1 MATSDTINAL
11 NSLTQNINAISG
23 MMAQAD
29 YSKRNWKRTKEM
41 WDMQTS
47 YNSQMVDE
55 ARQWQ
60 EQMYNQYNSPSAQVQ
75 QLKDAGL
82 NPLLMMSGK
91 GSTGGIA
98 TNTST
103 GNAGT
108 PSYSPQNPGFHEYAR
123 NANAALQNMYVNHLS
138 TVMTEQQASL
148 AREQARNM
156 EIKNQYEAIGLQV
169 QIAEALS
176 RKDLNKTTRF
186 YYEKLGEQLGLEIDL
201 FKDTYEDRKQAYE
214 LQNQYTLAE
223 IGLKNLQAEY
233 QGLLNKWLPAE
244 KQADLSLKAAQAY
257 QAWQAGN
264 LSKQQ
269 AVESVAR
276 TLQIEAI
283 TVGQNISNWIAYKT
297 SDSLIEAMNTKNK
310 FDVGFYGGSD
320 GDYAKVAGAIYR
332 SHVNRNLDAS
342 TRNYLRR
349 TTTYSGS
356 GSALFGLINGSGSR
370 SVSEAYGGNY
380 WSY

>member
-1 MATSDTINAL
+1 MNSSDLINSMNAF
-11 NSLTQNINAISG
+11 TQNLNAVSG
-23 MMAQAD
+23 LLAQAD

-60 EQMYNQYNSPSAQVQ
+60 EQMYNKYNSPAAQVQ
-75 QLKDAGL
+75 QLKEAGL

-108 PSYSPQNPGFHEYAR
+108 PSYNPQNPGFHEYAR
-123 NANAALQNMYVNHLS
+123 NANTALQNMYVNHLN
-138 TVMTEQQASL
+138 TVMTEQQAYL

-176 RKDLNKTTRF
+176 RKDLNKTTRS
-186 YYEKLGEQLGLEIDL
+186 YYEKLGEQLGLEISL
-201 FKDTYEDRKQAYE
+201 FQDTYEDRKHSYE

-223 IGLKNLQAEY
+223 IGLKGLQAEY

-244 KQADLSLKAAQAY
+244 KQADLALKAAQAY
-257 QAWQAGN
+257 QAWQAGA

-269 AVESVAR
+269 AAESVAR
-276 TLQIEAI
+276 TLQIEAV
-283 TVGQNISNWIAYKT
+283 TAGQNISNKIAELT
-297 SDSLIEAMNTKNK
+297 STALIDAINAENSHKA
-310 FDVGFYGGSD
+310 GYYGGVLSSD
-320 GDYAKVAGAIYR
+320 EIHVPSHIDWNAFKAGATR
-332 SHVNRNLDAS
+332 RDKEFNVLDRQSAYELRTTWSAGAAS
-342 TRNYLRR
+342 TSFNRYER
-349 TTTYSGS
+349 
-356 GSALFGLINGSGSR
+356 
-370 SVSEAYGGNY
+370 
-380 WSY
+380 